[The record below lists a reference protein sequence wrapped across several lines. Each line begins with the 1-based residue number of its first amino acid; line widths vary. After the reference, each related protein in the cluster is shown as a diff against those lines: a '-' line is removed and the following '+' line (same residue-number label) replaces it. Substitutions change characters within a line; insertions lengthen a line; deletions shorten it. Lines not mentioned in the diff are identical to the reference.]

1 MSLTEALMAPP
12 AGEADGNVVTTNDA
26 SYSSS
31 SRENVNADR
40 IVIVPAEEEKKVV
53 TIVTTSLV
61 ACTRQM

>member
-1 MSLTEALMAPP
+1 MAPP